1 MKYYLSEFYK
11 FKIPIAISII
21 LGAIVVPTVLN
32 NFLKPS
38 FKDSFKVI
46 MLNHETSL
54 NYFLISNSLDSD
66 IYTTELIIKPEAVNP
81 YTISTFTTLF
91 FSGQQMKTLSKS
103 IEVDELKLQ
112 KDINFFYRYPSHQ
125 EFIPVLQLILTGNLP
140 EEDIKVILKE
150 VKVMLFKLGL
160 DESDYYFDNENLIE
174 QGELGS
180 LKNFQAQVQQ
190 SFSTKELQ
198 LSAKPNEILKERQ
211 FQDKLEKFR
220 GTVDSNFVGDSGN
233 TIYNLVGRDRQELT
247 DFKLYMM
254 DYLMDSLN
262 LLSSNLLSSKSLM
275 FNYFLVLDGEV
286 KIDKLQSDNRL
297 SGHILLGGL
306 AGLFF
311 SLIIVFGNILR
322 KDIRKELENLKEDTK
337 LSNS

>member
-1 MKYYLSEFYK
+1 M
-11 FKIPIAISII
+11 
-21 LGAIVVPTVLN
+21 
-32 NFLKPS
+32 
-38 FKDSFKVI
+38 
-46 MLNHETSL
+46 
-54 NYFLISNSLDSD
+54 
-66 IYTTELIIKPEAVNP
+66 KPEAVNP

-125 EFIPVLQLILTGNLP
+125 ELIPVLQLILTGNLP

-150 VKVMLFKLGL
+150 VKVILFKLGL

-190 SFSTKELQ
+190 SFSDKELQ
-198 LSAKPNEILKERQ
+198 FSAKQNEILKESQ

-220 GTVDSNFVGDSGN
+220 GTVDSNFVGTNGN
-233 TIYNLVGRDRQELT
+233 TIYNLSGRDKQELT

-254 DYLMDSLN
+254 DYLTDSLN
-262 LLSSNLLSSKSLM
+262 FFPSKSLKV
-275 FNYFLVLDGEV
+275 NYFLVFDGEI
-286 KIDKLQSDNRL
+286 KTEKLQSDNRL
-297 SGHILLGGL
+297 SVHILLGGL
-306 AGLFF
+306 AGLSF
-311 SLIIVFGNILR
+311 SLIIVYVNILR
-322 KDIRKELENLKEDTK
+322 KDIRIELENLKEGTK

>member
-32 NFLKPS
+32 NFLKLP

-66 IYTTELIIKPEAVNP
+66 IYTIELIIKPEANNP
-81 YTISTFTTLF
+81 NLTSTLTTLF
-91 FSGQQMKTLSKS
+91 FSDLQMKNLSKS

-112 KDINFFYRYPSHQ
+112 KDINFFYRYPSNQ

-150 VKVMLFKLGL
+150 VKVLLFKLGL

-190 SFSTKELQ
+190 SFLEKELQ
-198 LSAKPNEILKERQ
+198 FSAKPNEILKERQ

-220 GTVDSNFVGDSGN
+220 GTVDSNSVGTNGN
-233 TIYNLVGRDRQELT
+233 TIYNLSGRDRQELT

-254 DYLMDSLN
+254 DYLTDSL
-262 LLSSNLLSSKSLM
+262 NLLSSKSLM

-297 SGHILLGGL
+297 SVHILLGGL

-311 SLIIVFGNILR
+311 SLIIVYGNILR
-322 KDIRKELENLKEDTK
+322 KDIRKELENLKEGTK

>member
-32 NFLKPS
+32 NFLKPP

-66 IYTTELIIKPEAVNP
+66 IYTTELIIKPEASNP
-81 YTISTFTTLF
+81 YAISTFTTLF
-91 FSGQQMKTLSKS
+91 FSDQQIKTLSKS

-190 SFSTKELQ
+190 SFSEKELQ
-198 LSAKPNEILKERQ
+198 FSAKPNEILKERSECLLTNEDFHSNIMKKPTLTKYRNTASTNNSIGTITLPNASILNR
-211 FQDKLEKFR
+211 FQ
-220 GTVDSNFVGDSGN
+220 
-233 TIYNLVGRDRQELT
+233 
-247 DFKLYMM
+247 
-254 DYLMDSLN
+254 
-262 LLSSNLLSSKSLM
+262 
-275 FNYFLVLDGEV
+275 
-286 KIDKLQSDNRL
+286 
-297 SGHILLGGL
+297 
-306 AGLFF
+306 
-311 SLIIVFGNILR
+311 VF
-322 KDIRKELENLKEDTK
+322 TH
-337 LSNS
+337 S